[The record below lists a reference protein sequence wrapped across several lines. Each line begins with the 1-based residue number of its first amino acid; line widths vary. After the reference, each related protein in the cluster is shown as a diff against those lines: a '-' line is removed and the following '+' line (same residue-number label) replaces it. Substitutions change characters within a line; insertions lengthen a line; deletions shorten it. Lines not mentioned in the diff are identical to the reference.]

1 MSEVEFDRMLDAVCA
16 AVAPTPQEDFM
27 AQPLPRFRPPPRP
40 ANDNDAPWPLIP
52 FPDGW
57 FAAC

>member
-1 MSEVEFDRMLDAVCA
+1 MSEAELDLVLDAVRA

-27 AQPLPRFRPPPRP
+27 AHPLPRFQPPPRP
-40 ANDNDAPWPLIP
+40 ANDNEAPWPLIP

>member
-1 MSEVEFDRMLDAVCA
+1 MSEAEFDLVLDAVRA

-27 AQPLPRFRPPPRP
+27 AQPLPRFQPPPRP
-40 ANDNDAPWPLIP
+40 ANDNQTPWPLIP

-57 FAAC
+57 FASC

>member
-1 MSEVEFDRMLDAVCA
+1 MSEVEFDLVLDAVRG
-16 AVAPTPQEDFM
+16 AVAPTPREDFM
-27 AQPLPRFRPPPRP
+27 AQPLPRFQPPRP

-57 FAAC
+57 FASC